1 MCRQLHGTS
10 ATARRPPSARHKQ
23 QRREPVGRPSSTS
36 PQDMP
41 PPHFHSSGRV
51 QCVGAAGRCNVG
63 QGGWSGDAWHGTKF
77 LVQKYARFKKEQ
89 CAPLRSSRSSAFP
102 LHADPLPAVT
112 GGARQEV
119 RSGRL
124 RWPRPAE
131 LQPPLACAFAVAG
144 TRAVFCCTASASIA
158 FDFGSVDTVAA
169 DLPA

>member
-36 PQDMP
+36 PQHMP
-41 PPHFHSSGRV
+41 PPPHTFHTPGRV
-51 QCVGAAGRCNVG
+51 QRARMC
-63 QGGWSGDAWHGTKF
+63 WSRDAWHGTKF
-77 LVQKYARFKKEQ
+77 LVQKYARFKNEQ
-89 CAPLRSSRSSAFP
+89 CAPRLSSRSSAFP

>member
-1 MCRQLHGTS
+1 
-10 ATARRPPSARHKQ
+10 
-23 QRREPVGRPSSTS
+23 
-36 PQDMP
+36 MP
-41 PPHFHSSGRV
+41 PPPHTFHPGRV
-51 QCVGAAGRCNVG
+51 QRARMC
-63 QGGWSGDAWHGTKF
+63 WSRDAWHGTKF
-77 LVQKYARFKKEQ
+77 LVQKYARFKNEQ
-89 CAPLRSSRSSAFP
+89 CAPHLSSRSSAFP